1 MHLEL
6 KKSFEANKLFFGV
19 RETLRNSAKLNKV
32 LVPSDC
38 RTETIN
44 LLNEN
49 KIDFESVEK
58 TGEEIMNQFELDFM
72 CEVFGLK
79 K

>member
-19 RETLRNSAKLNKV
+19 RETLRNSTKLDNV

-38 RTETIN
+38 RIETIN
-44 LLNEN
+44 LLNKN
-49 KIDFESVEK
+49 KIYFESVDK

>member
-6 KKSFEANKLFFGV
+6 KKNFEDNKLFFGI
-19 RETLRNSAKLNKV
+19 RETLKNSVKLSKV

-38 RTETIN
+38 RVETIN
-44 LLNEN
+44 LLNKN
-49 KIDFESVEK
+49 KIDFESIDK
-58 TGEEIMNQFELDFM
+58 TGEEIMNQFELDFV

>member
-19 RETLRNSAKLNKV
+19 RETLKNSVKLGKI

-38 RTETIN
+38 RIETIN
-44 LLNEN
+44 LLNKN
-49 KIDFESVEK
+49 KLDFESIDK